1 MTSIQTKKFV
11 ISALAVGLALFSVN
25 TFADTD
31 VVSELENKLMSASSA
46 AVSASGLSGYTL
58 KAAKFG
64 GSFGATPIVLNSVI
78 AVTTPFSATS
88 QAICACTPG
97 TYSLVSGSMGSVETG
112 ETFSSAESLSTD
124 TTVTVE
130 GNYGAVTAK
139 ATTNIKTNQ
148 ETTSS
153 KTSNTLSQSNVGST
167 AQQELTCD
175 KYNQPQC
182 FIGSGST
189 NQITYKDS
197 QTGSEDINYTYDVF
211 PVNNGSNDFNAATFT
226 ATLYKQGTTT
236 AGNGTNFMLYDG
248 NNKLW
253 FEQGKNP
260 EPTNCYVGYAG
271 NDNALFTSG
280 TYKQISRFNIS
291 QGGSPNNKNAAGDY
305 ISGTVSIRFKNTKD
319 QWTSKYYQLNAN
331 PNNGV
336 IPKGWRGSD
345 LRAVEYCN
353 NYYIT
358 TNDDTQTK
366 DIKISSVIP
375 YDTAKHEVTGTYNA
389 NDMTSLAMNVNYTQ
403 YSWSKLQKNP
413 NQYTS
418 SITACGNTLVEA
430 KRTWKAA
437 CSSPSKKVLMF
448 KKYVKEN
455 GPISLPGG
463 GKLIGGK
470 GQGGR
475 DRK

>member
-11 ISALAVGLALFSVN
+11 ISVLASGLALFSVN

-64 GSFGATPIVLNSVI
+64 GSFAATPIVLNSVI

-97 TYSLVSGSMGSVETG
+97 TYSLVSGNMGSVETG

-211 PVNNGSNDFNAATFT
+211 PVNNGSTDFNAATFT

-236 AGNGTNFMLYDG
+236 AGNGTMFRLFDG
-248 NNKLW
+248 NNRLW
-253 FEQGKNP
+253 YSQAKYP
-260 EPTNCYVGYAG
+260 EPSACFFAYRASNPV
-271 NDNALFTSG
+271 NSDLISSG
-280 TYKQISRFNIS
+280 AIDQVSKFQID
-291 QGGSPNNKNAAGDY
+291 QAGSPN
-305 ISGTVSIRFKNTKD
+305 GTVHIRFQNKKGAWTETYTALNTPTD
-319 QWTSKYYQLNAN
+319 
-331 PNNGV
+331 
-336 IPKGWRGSD
+336 IPKGWRGTD
-345 LRAVEYCN
+345 MYGVEYCN

-366 DIKISSVIP
+366 EIKISSVIP

-418 SITACGNTLVEA
+418 TIKACGNTLVEA

-455 GPISLPGG
+455 GPINLPGG

>member
-1 MTSIQTKKFV
+1 MTFIKLKKKFL
-11 ISALAVGLALFSVN
+11 ITAHALGFALFSVN

-31 VVSELENKLMSASSA
+31 VVSELENKLMNAASA

-58 KAAKFG
+58 KAAKFS
-64 GSFGATPIVLNSVI
+64 GSFGATPINLLN
-78 AVTTPFSATS
+78 VTTQSKPFSATS

-97 TYSLVSGSMGSVETG
+97 TYTLVSSSMGQVETG
-112 ETFSSAESLSTD
+112 ESFSSAESLSTD

-130 GNYGAVTAK
+130 GNYGAVSAK
-139 ATTNIKTNQ
+139 ATTNIQTNQ
-148 ETTSS
+148 ATTSS
-153 KTSNTLSQSNVGST
+153 KTTNTLSQSNTGST
-167 AQQELTCD
+167 AQVQLACD

-189 NQITYKDS
+189 NQITYVDS
-197 QTGSEDINYTYDVF
+197 TTQSENVNYTYDVY
-211 PVNNGSNDFNAATFT
+211 PVNNGSTDFTAATFT
-226 ATLYKQGTTT
+226 ATLYKAGTTT
-236 AGNGTNFMLYDG
+236 AGPGTNFQLYDG
-248 NNKLW
+248 
-253 FEQGKNP
+253 KNTQLFVQQTNP
-260 EPTNCYVGYAG
+260 APNCYVAFPG
-271 NDNALFTSG
+271 NSDPLFTQG
-280 TYKQISRFNIS
+280 TYKKVSRFNIS
-291 QGGSPNNKNAAGDY
+291 QGGDPNGK
-305 ISGTVSIRFKNTKD
+305 VSIRFQNKKNE
-319 QWTSKYYQLNAN
+319 WSVYLSKINEGPTDI
-331 PNNGV
+331 PN
-336 IPKGWRGSD
+336 GWSGSD
-345 LRAVEYCN
+345 MVAVEYCN

-366 DIKISSVIP
+366 NLKISSVIP
-375 YDTAKHEVTGTYNA
+375 YDTAKHNVTGTYNA
-389 NDMTSLAMNVNYTQ
+389 NDMTSLSMNVNYTQ

-418 SITACGNTLVEA
+418 TITECGNTLVEA

-437 CSSPSKKVLMF
+437 CSSPTKKVIMF

-455 GPISLPGG
+455 GPINLPGG